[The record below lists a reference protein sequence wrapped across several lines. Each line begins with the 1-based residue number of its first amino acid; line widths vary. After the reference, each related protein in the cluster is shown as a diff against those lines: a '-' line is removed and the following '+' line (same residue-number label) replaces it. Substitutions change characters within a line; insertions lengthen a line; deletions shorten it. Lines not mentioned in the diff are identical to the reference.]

1 MGRAELADVEV
12 RLLCEVQLLPDTYL
26 EAREQMHE
34 VYIVD
39 RASIHSTVRQT
50 ASVGYFISCFDRRSS
65 ITGRLFMRSI
75 F

>member
-1 MGRAELADVEV
+1 MPSFVFFLCRYMGRAELADVEV

-39 RASIHSTVRQT
+39 RASTVHTVQ
-50 ASVGYFISCFDRRSS
+50 
-65 ITGRLFMRSI
+65 
-75 F
+75 